1 MILYVND
8 KNKNER
14 DTMKRLAQISTPAKL
29 FAISSIVIAM
39 AACSPASNK
48 DSAQPQSAQTE
59 TTKAPATESERL
71 AAFFAQSRETDLK
84 RSPMSQSYLGIKWDY
99 DKWGDFSE
107 AKADETR
114 ALMESRLKQAGEFDV
129 NTLDDSEKLSL
140 TIYKVDLERKL
151 ANDEFRHHTYI
162 MDQFS
167 SWHTAVPSFLINIH
181 RIENAEDASAYISRL
196 NKVDALFAQV
206 IEQLRIREKLGVM
219 PPAWSYDQMMQ
230 AAANVVKGN
239 PFSESPEDSTI
250 LADFKQKLDASGL
263 SNAEKSGLIADAKT
277 ALLTSVKPA
286 YEKLIQELGKQ
297 RLLTPEGDGVW
308 RLPNGSEWYQN
319 RLNWFTT
326 TKLNAKEVH
335 QIGLDN
341 VERIHNQ
348 MRDIMQQVKFE
359 GSLQEFFL
367 FMRNDDQF
375 YYADSDE
382 GRQRYMTEAKD
393 FIDKMEA
400 KLPEYFGLTPKARM
414 VVKRVEAFREQSAG
428 KAFYQSPSKDGSRPG
443 TYYANLFDMRSMPT
457 YQMEALAY
465 HEGIPGH
472 HMQRAIAQELEGIP
486 EFQKYVSFTAYT
498 EGWGLYT
505 EELGKDM
512 GFYAD
517 PYSDFGRLAM
527 ELWRACRLVVDT
539 GIHEMQWSR
548 EKAIQYLI
556 DNTPNPEADSVKAI
570 ERYIAMP
577 GQATAYMIGK
587 LKIMELRDKAQSE
600 LGDKFDYRGFH
611 DTLLKNGPVP
621 MTLLEENVNKW
632 IAASK

>member
-1 MILYVND
+1 
-8 KNKNER
+8 
-14 DTMKRLAQISTPAKL
+14 MKRLAKISMPVKL
-29 FAISSIVIAM
+29 VVVSSLVIAM

-48 DSAQPQSAQTE
+48 DSQQPQPAKTE
-59 TTKAPATESERL
+59 TVNAPATESQTL
-71 AAFFAQSRETDLK
+71 AAFFAQSREIDLK
-84 RSPMSQSYLGIKWDY
+84 RSPMAQSYLGIKWDY

-107 AKADETR
+107 ANADETR
-114 ALMESRLKQAGEFDV
+114 ALMETRLTQASEFDV
-129 NTLDDSEKLSL
+129 TKLSDPEKLSL
-140 TIYKVDLERKL
+140 SIYKVDLERKL
-151 ANDEFRHHTYI
+151 ANDQFRHHTYI

-167 SWHTAVPSFLINIH
+167 AWHTTVPSFLINIH
-181 RIENAEDASAYISRL
+181 RIENEEDAQAYISRL
-196 NKVDALFAQV
+196 NKVAPLFDQV

-239 PFSESPEDSTI
+239 PFAESPADSTI
-250 LADFKQKLDASGL
+250 FADFKQKLDASEL
-263 SNAEKSGLIADAKT
+263 SNAEKSGLIADANT

-286 YEKLIQELGKQ
+286 YEKLLQELGKQ

-308 RLPNGSEWYQN
+308 RLPNGSAWYQN

-326 TKLNAKEVH
+326 TELNAQEVH

-341 VERIHNQ
+341 VERIHEL
-348 MRDIMQQVKFE
+348 MRGIMQQVKFE
-359 GSLQEFFL
+359 GSLQTFFL

-375 YYADSDE
+375 YYTNTDE

-486 EFQKYVSFTAYT
+486 EFQKYVTFTAYT

-539 GIHEMQWSR
+539 GLHEMQWSR

-587 LKIMELRDKAQSE
+587 LKIMELRDRAQTE
-600 LGDKFDYRGFH
+600 LGDKFDYRDFH
-611 DTLLKNGPVP
+611 DTILKDGPVP
-621 MTLLEENVNKW
+621 LTVLEESVNKW
-632 IAASK
+632 ILTAK

>member
-1 MILYVND
+1 
-8 KNKNER
+8 
-14 DTMKRLAQISTPAKL
+14 MKPLAKINIPAKL
-29 FAISSIVIAM
+29 FAVSSLIIAI

-48 DSAQPQSAQTE
+48 DSQQPQPAQTE
-59 TTKAPATESERL
+59 TAKAPATESQAL
-71 AAFFAQSRETDLK
+71 ATFFAQSRETDLK
-84 RSPMSQSYLGIKWDY
+84 RSPMAQSYLGIKWDY

-107 AKADETR
+107 ANADETR
-114 ALMESRLKQAGEFDV
+114 ALMETRLKQASEFDV
-129 NTLDDSEKLSL
+129 NKLADSEKLSL
-140 TIYKVDLERKL
+140 TIYKIDLKRKL

-167 SWHTAVPSFLINIH
+167 AWHTAVPSFLINIH
-181 RIENAEDASAYISRL
+181 GIENEEDAKAYISRL
-196 NKVDALFAQV
+196 NKVAPLFDQV

-239 PFSESPEDSTI
+239 PFSESPADSTI
-250 LADFKQKLDASGL
+250 LADFKQKLDASEL
-263 SNAEKSGLIADAKT
+263 SNAEKSGLIADANA

-286 YEKLIQELGKQ
+286 YEKLLQELGKQ

-326 TKLNAKEVH
+326 TELNAQEVH

-341 VERIHNQ
+341 VDRIHEQ
-348 MRDIMQQVKFE
+348 MRGVMEQVKFD

-382 GRQRYMTEAKD
+382 GRQRYMSEAKD
-393 FIDKMEA
+393 FIDRMEA

-472 HMQRAIAQELEGIP
+472 HMQRAIAQELGGIP
-486 EFQKYVSFTAYT
+486 EFQKYVTFTAYT
-498 EGWGLYT
+498 EGWGLYS

-539 GIHEMQWSR
+539 GLHEMQWSR
-548 EKAIQYLI
+548 EKAIQYLV

-587 LKIMELRDKAQSE
+587 LKIMELRDRAQTE
-600 LGDKFDYRGFH
+600 LGDKFEYRDFH
-611 DTLLKNGPVP
+611 DTILKDGPVP
-621 MTLLEENVNKW
+621 MTVLEENVNKW
-632 IAASK
+632 ILATK

>member
-1 MILYVND
+1 M
-8 KNKNER
+8 
-14 DTMKRLAQISTPAKL
+14 MKRLAKIPISAKL
-29 FAISSIVIAM
+29 FAVSSLVIAI

-48 DSAQPQSAQTE
+48 DSQQPQPAQTE
-59 TTKAPATESERL
+59 TVKAPVTESQTL

-84 RSPMSQSYLGIKWDY
+84 RSPMAQSYLGIKWDY

-107 AKADETR
+107 ANADETR
-114 ALMESRLKQAGEFDV
+114 ALMETRLTQASEFNV
-129 NTLDDSEKLSL
+129 SKLDASEKLSL
-140 TIYKVDLERKL
+140 TIYKIDLERKL

-167 SWHTAVPSFLINIH
+167 AWHTTVPSFLINIH
-181 RIENAEDASAYISRL
+181 SVKNEKDAIAYISRL
-196 NKVDALFAQV
+196 DKVAPLFDQV

-239 PFSESPEDSTI
+239 PFSESPRDSTI
-250 LADFKQKLDASGL
+250 LADFKQKLDASEL
-263 SNAEKSGLIADAKT
+263 SNAEKSGLIADANA

-286 YEKLIQELGKQ
+286 YEKLLQELGKQ

-326 TKLNAKEVH
+326 TELNAQQVH

-341 VERIHNQ
+341 VDRIHEL
-348 MRDIMQQVKFE
+348 MRGIMQQVKFE
-359 GSLQEFFL
+359 GSLQAFFL

-375 YYADSDE
+375 YYADTDE

-393 FIDKMEA
+393 FIDEMEA
-400 KLPEYFGLTPKARM
+400 KLPSYFGLTPKAQM

-512 GFYAD
+512 GFYAN

-539 GIHEMQWSR
+539 GLHEMQWSR
-548 EKAIQYLI
+548 EKAIRYLI

-587 LKIMELRDKAQSE
+587 LKIMELRDRAQNE
-600 LGDKFDYRGFH
+600 LGDRFDYRDFH
-611 DTLLKNGPVP
+611 NTILKNGPVP
-621 MTLLEENVNKW
+621 MTVLEENVNRW
-632 IAASK
+632 ILATKSDLD

>member
-1 MILYVND
+1 M
-8 KNKNER
+8 
-14 DTMKRLAQISTPAKL
+14 MKPLAKINIPAKL
-29 FAISSIVIAM
+29 FAVSSLIIAI

-48 DSAQPQSAQTE
+48 DSQQPQPAQTE
-59 TTKAPATESERL
+59 TAKAPATESQAL
-71 AAFFAQSRETDLK
+71 ATFFAQSRETDLK
-84 RSPMSQSYLGIKWDY
+84 RSPMAQSYLGIKWDY

-107 AKADETR
+107 ANADETR
-114 ALMESRLKQAGEFDV
+114 ALMETRLKQASEFDV
-129 NTLDDSEKLSL
+129 NKLADSEKLSL
-140 TIYKVDLERKL
+140 TIYKIDLKRKL

-167 SWHTAVPSFLINIH
+167 AWHTAVPSFLINIH
-181 RIENAEDASAYISRL
+181 GIENEEDAKAYISRL
-196 NKVDALFAQV
+196 NKVAPLFDQV

-239 PFSESPEDSTI
+239 PFSESPADSTI
-250 LADFKQKLDASGL
+250 LADFKQKLDASEL
-263 SNAEKSGLIADAKT
+263 SNAEKSGLIADANA

-286 YEKLIQELGKQ
+286 YEKLLQELGKQ

-326 TKLNAKEVH
+326 TELNAQEVH

-341 VERIHNQ
+341 VDRIHEQ
-348 MRDIMQQVKFE
+348 MRGVMEQVKFD

-382 GRQRYMTEAKD
+382 GRQRYMSEAKD
-393 FIDKMEA
+393 FIDRMEA

-472 HMQRAIAQELEGIP
+472 HMQRAIAQELGGIP
-486 EFQKYVSFTAYT
+486 EFQKYVTFTAYT
-498 EGWGLYT
+498 EGWGLYS

-539 GIHEMQWSR
+539 GLHEMQWSR
-548 EKAIQYLI
+548 EKAIQYLV

-587 LKIMELRDKAQSE
+587 LKIMELRDRAQTE
-600 LGDKFDYRGFH
+600 LGDKFEYRDFH
-611 DTLLKNGPVP
+611 DTILKDGPVP
-621 MTLLEENVNKW
+621 MTVLEENVNKW
-632 IAASK
+632 ILATK